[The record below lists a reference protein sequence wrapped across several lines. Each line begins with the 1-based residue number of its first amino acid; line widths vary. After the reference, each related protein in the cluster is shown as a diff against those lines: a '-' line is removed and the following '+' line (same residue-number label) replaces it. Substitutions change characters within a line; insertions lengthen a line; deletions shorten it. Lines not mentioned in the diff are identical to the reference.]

1 MILAGKFSVY
11 NKLCSSKTL
20 NKIKN
25 IYIQNNLDYT
35 YRKYSNK
42 KEIDKLLPF
51 FKSDK
56 KNNDG
61 RINFILLKHIGKT
74 TLSNQNKISLK
85 HLKSITKTIAQ
96 Y

>member
-1 MILAGKFSVY
+1 MFSFGQMIFGFIFFIVFVIIVYFSY
-11 NKLCSSKTL
+11 
-20 NKIKN
+20 KN
-25 IYIQNNLDYT
+25 
-35 YRKYSNK
+35 
-42 KEIDKLLPF
+42 
-51 FKSDK
+51 DK

-61 RINFILLKHIGKT
+61 RINFILLKRIGKT